1 MSDEQSGIQ
10 EPLSR
15 VEELV
20 DLRVGGTVTI
30 EELAVLVKDLSTE
43 DLIDLS
49 SCIVDLSR
57 R

>member
-10 EPLSR
+10 EPLSW